1 MFHEVLH
8 DGVLDAGRDSPC
20 PHQQGER
27 GRQRQGRRPA
37 TKLAVGQPGLQP
49 PYRHDFH
56 GAWAKPP
63 YHHEDE
69 EEGKK
74 GLEEEEEEASPPN
87 VISSFVP
94 DA

>member
-1 MFHEVLH
+1 MTPWQLRS
-8 DGVLDAGRDSPC
+8 LRNS
-20 PHQQGER
+20 
-27 GRQRQGRRPA
+27 
-37 TKLAVGQPGLQP
+37 P

-87 VISSFVP
+87 AIPGFV
-94 DA
+94 AGSNIIV